1 MVKLRNELRFH
12 FLQKPLILEVKGTKI
27 GFLGYCDSSSEG
39 MYKNCTETRM
49 LFNSGPAVYTDG
61 IATRDVHKLRK
72 VENKNR
78 KKLSYSSLFSLSD
91 LKLALQ

>member
-1 MVKLRNELRFH
+1 
-12 FLQKPLILEVKGTKI
+12 
-27 GFLGYCDSSSEG
+27 
-39 MYKNCTETRM
+39 M
-49 LFNSGPAVYTDG
+49 LFNSGPAVYTDD